1 MVARRVEGVQ
11 IERTADEILAVKEGS
26 LEAHAI
32 NQSAAAVY
40 DLCDG
45 NTSKFDMAA
54 EIHRRTGLPA
64 DDEIV
69 DLALSELVETGLV
82 ILDDSEPRSAVSR
95 RALIRRL
102 ALSSTLA
109 LMLPVVETIVVPPA
123 EMAANARSPTPTPTE
138 IDLVRGSYRAFDA
151 SSAIGRGPSRNQIV
165 IAKRLSANASVSQH
179 TGHTSRLPVRRTC
192 GCGRVARA
200 GHRHPGTQPCR
211 KVHAGRRAR
220 SAWRGVLLRRVCCSP

>member
-123 EMAANARSPTPTPTE
+123 ETAANARSPTPTPTE
-138 IDLVRGSYRAFDA
+138 I
-151 SSAIGRGPSRNQIV
+151 I
-165 IAKRLSANASVSQH
+165 
-179 TGHTSRLPVRRTC
+179 
-192 GCGRVARA
+192 
-200 GHRHPGTQPCR
+200 
-211 KVHAGRRAR
+211 
-220 SAWRGVLLRRVCCSP
+220 

>member
-1 MVARRVEGVQ
+1 MSLIRDGVIRERRKGRLGSQMIHRVYRSLLSAKEIIERPHLLPPASPAWSAQKAWRLDGFWLPTYTSLRVSTIKEFADGGRRVEGVQ
-11 IERTADEILAVKEGS
+11 IERTADEILALKEGS

-32 NQSAAAVY
+32 NQSAAVVY

-45 NTSKFDMAA
+45 NTSKSDMAA

-82 ILDDSEPRSAVSR
+82 LLDDPESRSAVTR

-109 LMLPVVETIVVPPA
+109 LMLPVVETVVVPPA
-123 EMAANARSPTPTPTE
+123 EAQPRFSTPMDTPTPTPTS
-138 IDLVRGSYRAFDA
+138 L
-151 SSAIGRGPSRNQIV
+151 
-165 IAKRLSANASVSQH
+165 
-179 TGHTSRLPVRRTC
+179 
-192 GCGRVARA
+192 
-200 GHRHPGTQPCR
+200 
-211 KVHAGRRAR
+211 
-220 SAWRGVLLRRVCCSP
+220 

>member
-1 MVARRVEGVQ
+1 LPVVATRVEGFR

-45 NTSKFDMAA
+45 NTSKSDMAA

-95 RALIRRL
+95 RALIRQVG
-102 ALSSTLA
+102 AVIDIS
-109 LMLPVVETIVVPPA
+109 VD
-123 EMAANARSPTPTPTE
+123 AASCRNRCGT
-138 IDLVRGSYRAFDA
+138 A
-151 SSAIGRGPSRNQIV
+151 SGG
-165 IAKRLSANASVSQH
+165 
-179 TGHTSRLPVRRTC
+179 
-192 GCGRVARA
+192 A
-200 GHRHPGTQPCR
+200 GT
-211 KVHAGRRAR
+211 
-220 SAWRGVLLRRVCCSP
+220 